1 VDHGRLLDIA
11 VIENTAAAE
20 VALDPIRARLLA
32 ELAQP
37 KSATMLGQTFGLP
50 RQKVNYHLKA
60 LEPARAGRARR
71 RTPQG
76 QRQRTHGCALRR
88 LRM

>member
-1 VDHGRLLDIA
+1 MDHRRLLDIA

-50 RQKVNYHLKA
+50 R
-60 LEPARAGRARR
+60 
-71 RTPQG
+71 
-76 QRQRTHGCALRR
+76 
-88 LRM
+88 

>member
-1 VDHGRLLDIA
+1 MEVSRTRTAATATASKRTDSLFSVDNLSFQWIMDHGRLLDIA

-50 RQKVNYHLKA
+50 R
-60 LEPARAGRARR
+60 
-71 RTPQG
+71 
-76 QRQRTHGCALRR
+76 
-88 LRM
+88 